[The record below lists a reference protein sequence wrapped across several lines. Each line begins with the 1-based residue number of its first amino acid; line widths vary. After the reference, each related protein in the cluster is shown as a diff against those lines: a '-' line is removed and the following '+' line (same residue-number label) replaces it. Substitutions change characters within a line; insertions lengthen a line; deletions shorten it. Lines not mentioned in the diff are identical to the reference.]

1 MSTIV
6 ALATAPMNCA
16 IHIIRVSGPKAFEI
30 INKISTIKIKKETF
44 KIWYTILKDD
54 NQILDEVLI
63 NTFVAPKTFTG
74 EDLVEINCHGGIV
87 VANLIIKTLI
97 KYGCQPAQR
106 GEFSRRALL
115 NKKMDLSKIE
125 AINNLVNAKNEL
137 SVKGVIGALL
147 GRVSQSIAEFKHEL
161 FMIIGQIEVN
171 IDYPE
176 YDDVEQVDAIILK
189 QRLLSLDKKITKIID
204 QSKKFLPINKGI
216 RVLIIGKPNVGK
228 STLLNALCN
237 EQKAIVTDIPGTTRD
252 VIESSINIDNITL
265 NILDTAG
272 IHLTN
277 DFVENLGINK
287 AKALIDKV
295 DLILYLIPA
304 NEQQDL
310 ELYDLIKKQKH
321 LLVYTKKDLVDQY
334 DDKQIYI
341 NAKNNDIQSLI
352 DEIKKLFYVQEFDNA
367 NIDVLQSQRQIG
379 ILENVH
385 YLINNAI
392 LNLEKGDTLDLIV
405 TDLEFC
411 NLRLNELLGISS
423 EYDFLDDL
431 FKNFCI
437 GK

>member
-16 IHIIRVSGPKAFEI
+16 IHIIRISGPQAFEM
-30 INKISTIKIKKETF
+30 INKISTTKIKKETF
-44 KIWYTILKDD
+44 KIWYTTLKDND
-54 NQILDEVLI
+54 QVLDEVLV
-63 NTFVAPKTFTG
+63 NTFVGPKTFTG
-74 EDLVEINCHGGIV
+74 EDLVEINCHGGVI
-87 VANLIIKTLI
+87 VANLIIKILI

-115 NKKMDLSKIE
+115 NKKMDLSKIK

-147 GRVSQSIAEFKHEL
+147 GRVSQSISDFKHEL

-176 YDDVEQVDAIILK
+176 YDDVEQVDAINLK
-189 QRLLSLDKKITKIID
+189 QRLLVLNEKIKKIID

-216 RVLIIGKPNVGK
+216 KVLIIGKPNVGK

-272 IHLTN
+272 IHSTN

-287 AKALIDKV
+287 AKELINKV
-295 DLILYLIPA
+295 DLVLYLVPA
-304 NEQQDL
+304 NNQQDL
-310 ELYDLIKKQKH
+310 ELYDLIKDQKH
-321 LLVYTKKDLVDQY
+321 LLVYTKKDLIDQY
-334 DDKQIYI
+334 SDDQIYI
-341 NAKNNDIQSLI
+341 NAKDNDIQALI
-352 DEIKKLFYVQEFDNA
+352 DKIKELFYVQEFDNA

-379 ILENVH
+379 ILENVN
-385 YLINNAI
+385 YLIDNAI
-392 LNLEKGDTLDLIV
+392 TNLEKGDTVDLV
-405 TDLEFC
+405 VADLEFC
-411 NLRLNELLGISS
+411 NLRLNELLGIGS

-431 FKNFCI
+431 FKNFCV

>member
-16 IHIIRVSGPKAFEI
+16 IHIIRISGPQAFEM
-30 INKISTIKIKKETF
+30 INKISTTKIKKETF
-44 KIWYTILKDD
+44 KIWYTTLKDND
-54 NQILDEVLI
+54 QVLDEVLV
-63 NTFVAPKTFTG
+63 NTFVGPKTFTG
-74 EDLVEINCHGGIV
+74 EDLVEINCHGGVI
-87 VANLIIKTLI
+87 VANLIIKILI

-147 GRVSQSIAEFKHEL
+147 GRVSQSISDFKHEL

-176 YDDVEQVDAIILK
+176 YDDVEQVDAINLK
-189 QRLLSLDKKITKIID
+189 QRLLVLNEKIKKIID

-216 RVLIIGKPNVGK
+216 KVLIIGKPNVGK
-228 STLLNALCN
+228 STLLNALSN

-272 IHLTN
+272 IHSTN

-287 AKALIDKV
+287 AKELINKV
-295 DLILYLIPA
+295 DLVLYLVPA
-304 NEQQDL
+304 NNQQDL
-310 ELYDLIKKQKH
+310 ELYDLIKDQKH
-321 LLVYTKKDLVDQY
+321 LLVYTKKDLIDQY
-334 DDKQIYI
+334 SDDQIYI
-341 NAKNNDIQSLI
+341 NAKDNDIQALI
-352 DEIKKLFYVQEFDNA
+352 DKIKELFYVQEFDNA

-379 ILENVH
+379 ILENVN
-385 YLINNAI
+385 YLIDNAI
-392 LNLEKGDTLDLIV
+392 TNLEKGDTVDLV
-405 TDLEFC
+405 VADLEFC
-411 NLRLNELLGISS
+411 NLRLNELLGIGS

-431 FKNFCI
+431 FKNFCV

>member
-16 IHIIRVSGPKAFEI
+16 IHIIRISGPQAFEM
-30 INKISTIKIKKETF
+30 INKISTTKIKKETF
-44 KIWYTILKDD
+44 KIWYTTLKDND
-54 NQILDEVLI
+54 QVLDEVLV
-63 NTFVAPKTFTG
+63 NTFVGPKTFTG
-74 EDLVEINCHGGIV
+74 EDLVEINCHGGVI
-87 VANLIIKTLI
+87 VANLIIKILI

-147 GRVSQSIAEFKHEL
+147 GRVSQSISDFKHEL

-176 YDDVEQVDAIILK
+176 YDDVEQVDAINLK
-189 QRLLSLDKKITKIID
+189 QRLLVLNEKIKKIID
-204 QSKKFLPINKGI
+204 QSKNCTNYKGI
-216 RVLIIGKPNVGK
+216 KVLIIGKPNVGK
-228 STLLNALCN
+228 STLLNAICN

-272 IHLTN
+272 IHSTN

-287 AKALIDKV
+287 AKELINKV
-295 DLILYLIPA
+295 DLVLYLVPA
-304 NEQQDL
+304 NNQQDL
-310 ELYDLIKKQKH
+310 ELYDLIKDQKH
-321 LLVYTKKDLVDQY
+321 LLVYTKKDLIDQY
-334 DDKQIYI
+334 SDDQIYI
-341 NAKNNDIQSLI
+341 NAKDNDIQALI
-352 DEIKKLFYVQEFDNA
+352 DKIKELFYVQEFDNA

-379 ILENVH
+379 ILENVN
-385 YLINNAI
+385 YLIDNAI
-392 LNLEKGDTLDLIV
+392 TNLEKGDTVDLV
-405 TDLEFC
+405 VADLEFC
-411 NLRLNELLGISS
+411 NLRLNELLGIGS

-431 FKNFCI
+431 FKNFCV